1 MMTKERIAICFVISL
16 FFLSMGTASSAE
28 ITVNNSTGPAS
39 DYTSI
44 QAAVDAAKDGDTIIV
59 YSGIYTEYIDM
70 NKELT
75 IVSQS
80 GNPEDTVVQAFKIT
94 ANNVTINGFVVKGYS
109 GIRLDDAQ
117 YNNISNNEFYR
128 ISLISSSNNTVRN
141 NSCKGASDCFYITYS
156 NNNLI
161 INNSFSAM
169 ELGIYI
175 NHSDDNILIGNSI
188 GAGDHG
194 LVLYYSHNNTVSNTT
209 VGGCWE
215 PIGLRFSSNN
225 TVSNNYMPLADT
237 AIILRDSSNNNT
249 VSNNYAPNGII
260 LSSSKYNTVSNN
272 YAFDGIILSSS
283 DNNMASNNTVSTG
296 GYCFHLSSSNNNM
309 LNDNTVIED
318 DHYQHGRS
326 SFYLGSS
333 NNNIL
338 TGNIARR
345 TTLYEGCSNIHLNN
359 SNSNLIYNNYFNS
372 TKNVYDNGNNIWNI
386 TKTPGT
392 NIIGGPF
399 LGGNYWSDY
408 AGNDTD
414 GDGLGGTLLPYN
426 SEGQIA
432 NGGDYLPLIA
442 PDDVKY
448 NPYDTNQD
456 CEISIDELSAAI
468 DDFYSGVLEIEDISE
483 IIDYYYLGGEGY
495 C

>member
-1 MMTKERIAICFVISL
+1 MITKERIAICFVISL

-28 ITVNNSTGPAS
+28 ITVNNSTGSVA
-39 DYTSI
+39 DFTSI

-59 YSGIYTEYIDM
+59 YSDTYTENVDV

-75 IVSQS
+75 IISQS
-80 GNPEDTVVQAFKIT
+80 GDPEDTIVQAFKIT
-94 ANNVTINGFVVKGYS
+94 ANNVTINGFKLDG
-109 GIRLDDAQ
+109 GDREIRLDGAQ
-117 YNNISNNEFYR
+117 YNNISNNEFYQ

-141 NSCKGASDCFYITYS
+141 NICNGGIYCLRLSGSDNNLLS
-156 NNNLI
+156 NNSI
-161 INNSFSAM
+161 SAM
-169 ELGIYI
+169 EFAISI
-175 NHSDDNILIGNSI
+175 DNSNNNILIGNSI
-188 GAGDHG
+188 GGEHP
-194 LVLYYSHNNTVSNTT
+194 LWLRYSCNNTMSNNSISGAWEGIDLLYSSNTT
-209 VGGCWE
+209 MSNNSISGGDAG
-215 PIGLRFSSNN
+215 IGVSHSNNTKMSNNYVSGAQGIIIHSSSYCIMSNN
-225 TVSNNYMPLADT
+225 TVSAHGLDGFALGN
-237 AIILRDSSNNNT
+237 SNNN
-249 VSNNYAPNGII
+249 I
-260 LSSSKYNTVSNN
+260 LK
-272 YAFDGIILSSS
+272 
-283 DNNMASNNTVSTG
+283 
-296 GYCFHLSSSNNNM
+296 
-309 LNDNTVIED
+309 DNTVID
-318 DHYQHGRS
+318 DEHYSVRS

-345 TTLYEGCSNIHLNN
+345 ATLDEGWGNIHLNN
-359 SNSNLIYNNYFNS
+359 SSSNLIYNNYFNS
-372 TKNVYDNGNNIWNI
+372 TNNVYDDGNNIWNI

-392 NIIGGPF
+392 NIVGGPF

-408 AGNDTD
+408 AGDDTD
-414 GDGLGGTLLPYN
+414 GDCLGDTLLPYN
-426 SEGQIA
+426 SAGQIID
-432 NGGDYLPLIA
+432 GGDYLPLVA